1 MHTIA
6 DTKALAAEGVI
17 TQAAARLI
25 ETRAR
30 STMVAL
36 AINTLLCAGVLFAT
50 FGLIFWLAD
59 AVLVAVFGVL
69 MLLAGCSVLRHG
81 TDIYAMFGNAAALI
95 GAGMLL
101 GGAGFEMIDKYPE
114 IAGWVLGLG
123 GALVAA
129 VTAWFYQSQ
138 TVVNRFVSGAILL
151 IAAALHL
158 VGLGQWLQE
167 LTLSGMPVHVFW
179 LYAAALIACAG
190 WFVDLRVI
198 SALAIVPFAQA
209 LDTSTLYFHAAYV
222 FYSPESTL
230 SILQMTAVIGVGL
243 GLMARNAERLARHAR
258 IHVMMAFVVANLCAL
273 VGSLW
278 GDVVGQHVWGPVYR
292 SGVYNDYDTYR
303 EAAEAFRA
311 TAVVINADV
320 YSVLWAAVLATIAFF
335 AAHKNLRGLF
345 NAAVTFAAIHA
356 YTQAFE
362 TFYDEPLA
370 YVIGGFIAIPLAWGM
385 WRLNARFLS
394 QTATQD

>member
-25 ETRAR
+25 EARAR
-30 STMVAL
+30 SAMVAL
-36 AINTLLCAGVLFAT
+36 AINMLLCAGVLFAT

-59 AVLVAVFGVL
+59 AALVAVFGIL
-69 MLLAGCSVLRHG
+69 MFVAGWSVLRYG

-101 GGAGFEMIDKYPE
+101 GGAGFELIEKHPE

-123 GALVAA
+123 GAFAAA
-129 VTAWFYQSQ
+129 VTAWLYQSQ

-151 IAAALHL
+151 MAIALHL
-158 VGLGQWLQE
+158 VGLGQVLQE

-209 LDTSTLYFHAAYV
+209 LDTSTFYFHAAYV

-230 SILQMTAVIGVGL
+230 SILQMTAVVGVGL
-243 GLMARNAERLARHAR
+243 VLMARGSARMARHAR
-258 IHVMMAFVVANLCAL
+258 IHVMMAFVVANMCAL

-278 GDVVGQHVWGPVYR
+278 GDVVGQYIWGPIYR
-292 SGVYNDYDTYR
+292 SGVYNDYETYR
-303 EAAEAFRA
+303 EAADAFRA
-311 TAVVINADV
+311 TALVIHADV
-320 YSVLWAAVLATIAFF
+320 YSILWAVVLAAIAVF

-345 NAAVTFAAIHA
+345 NAAVTFAAVHA

-370 YVIGGFIAIPLAWGM
+370 YVIGGLVAIPLAWGI

-394 QTATQD
+394 ITTTQG